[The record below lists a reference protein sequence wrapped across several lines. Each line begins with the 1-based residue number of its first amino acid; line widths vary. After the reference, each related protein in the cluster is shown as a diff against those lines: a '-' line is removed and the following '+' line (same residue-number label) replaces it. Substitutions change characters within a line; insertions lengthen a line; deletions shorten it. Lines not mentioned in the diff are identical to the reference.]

1 MLPTYNERLSIKKA
15 ILSVKSLDISAEKEI
30 IIVDDDSPDGTSQVV
45 KSLTYKYKELR
56 LIRRFGRSG
65 LASAIKEGILSATG
79 TIVIVMDADGQHEID
94 AAAVMLRLLQN
105 EPSLDLVVGSRFKGD
120 PNDLDGLSA
129 KRTLGSNFANNMS
142 RFVLDR
148 RYRKLTDFM
157 SGFFAVRASNFE
169 EINKTIDVEGFK
181 FLFEALSISK
191 GSLKVAEIPIYFH
204 KREVGNSKLDIAVVW
219 DFLISLL
226 HSGSFRLVPR
236 RMVGFGLVG
245 LSGVAVQ
252 LLVFSLCQLLARG
265 NFYQTLPVAVTLAAT
280 WNFTLNNELTFRSNK
295 LKGKA
300 FLTGLIKFLL
310 VSSLPI
316 AANTGVASYVYD
328 NFGESKLFAQLAG
341 IMIAYLWNYAASSK
355 VVWHSR

>member
-1 MLPTYNERLSIKKA
+1 
-15 ILSVKSLDISAEKEI
+15 
-30 IIVDDDSPDGTSQVV
+30 
-45 KSLTYKYKELR
+45 
-56 LIRRFGRSG
+56 
-65 LASAIKEGILSATG
+65 
-79 TIVIVMDADGQHEID
+79 
-94 AAAVMLRLLQN
+94 
-105 EPSLDLVVGSRFKGD
+105 
-120 PNDLDGLSA
+120 
-129 KRTLGSNFANNMS
+129 
-142 RFVLDR
+142 
-148 RYRKLTDFM
+148 M

-265 NFYQTLPVAVTLAAT
+265 NFYQTLPFAVTLAAT

-341 IMIAYLWNYAASSK
+341 IIIAYLWNYAASSK
-355 VVWHSR
+355 VVWYSR